1 MDQGFG
7 LSDVTGAAD
16 YINAASSKVGELYPY
31 YQMPRGFFRQTI
43 NLGGATVD
51 APASSC
57 FVVGGGKGI
66 RAHF

>member
-1 MDQGFG
+1 MPKGPNGEKHAAATVTITVPNDTQSWLRESAQG
-7 LSDVTGAAD
+7 A
-16 YINAASSKVGELYPY
+16 KW
-31 YQMPRGFFRQTI
+31 FFRQTI